1 MLLRLCI
8 ICNSLCI
15 ASISARSNEAS
26 LILGS
31 SGNPGFTKVIAC
43 SLEMDGA
50 LHPRANAK
58 LDQRLRS
65 FLSQCAACNTSL
77 SNALSSLNRF
87 GWVESGDM
95 DVTDIRGEIGST
107 GSSGS
112 RGYPNTGGMHT

>member
-1 MLLRLCI
+1 M
-8 ICNSLCI
+8 
-15 ASISARSNEAS
+15 
-26 LILGS
+26 GS
-31 SGNPGFTKVIAC
+31 
-43 SLEMDGA
+43 

-65 FLSQCAACNTSL
+65 FLSQCAACSASL

-112 RGYPNTGGMHT
+112 RACAKSQAILRKMGRIRKHTLALGYQASAIAQQQSSHSN